1 VSAVP
6 FYDLGDILVDGY
18 FMDKISARRER
29 ILLVVGRR
37 TAGSPGRTCAQPL
50 PYESVS
56 ALLREG
62 YEEARGMLEG
72 VPLRRR
78 GRLYFALTPLYSSGR
93 YLAEASDYLAD
104 LTSARLLA
112 SAYEQVLARLSEG
125 PRGVLCIPIELRD
138 GAVYLGGE
146 LNKAYTYLFEKDGA
160 FREALRRLL
169 EPGSSGGSIDVE
181 DSP

>member
-18 FMDKISARRER
+18 FMDKISTRCER
-29 ILLVVGRR
+29 ILLVARR
-37 TAGSPGRTCAQPL
+37 GAASSPGRTCVQPL
-50 PYESVS
+50 LYESVS

-72 VPLRRR
+72 APLRRR